1 MNTIKFYL
9 IYGFLYAIAVSV
21 ILAIGYSIL
30 EKSVILGVQQLSLG
44 MFILLFSGGI
54 VVAYVDRKLAKKV

>member
-44 MFILLFSGGI
+44 MFILLF
-54 VVAYVDRKLAKKV
+54 